1 MDLELTGRVVFVTGG
16 STGLGA
22 ATAAKLVREGAR
34 VAICGRDQGK
44 LDAAAATMTA
54 DGGEVA
60 ALRADVTDEA
70 DVRAAVASIIDRWGR
85 LDGLVNNAGVHAGKP
100 FEDITMPEWYA
111 DMDLKVHAAT
121 RLIQLALPH
130 LKRDGGAIV
139 NVLSTA
145 AKAPGAG
152 SMPSAVARAA
162 GLGLTKGLSRDLAA
176 AGVRVNALLVG
187 FIDSDQW
194 VRLARRKDT
203 PYEELTTAM
212 ATRMGIPLGRV
223 GRAEE
228 FADVAAFLLSPRAS
242 YVTGSSLNV
251 DGGLSHVV

>member
-1 MDLELTGRVVFVTGG
+1 MDLELKDHVIFVTGG

-22 ATAAKLVREGAR
+22 ATAARLVQEGAR

-44 LDAAAATMTA
+44 LDAAVA
-54 DGGEVA
+54 DMMREGGEVTA
-60 ALRADVTDEA
+60 IRGDVTSEA
-70 DVRAAVASIIDRWGR
+70 DMQAAVTAIVERWGR

-100 FEDITMPEWYA
+100 FEAITMPEWYA
-111 DMDLKVHAAT
+111 DMDLKVHAAS

-130 LKRDGGAIV
+130 LKQNGGAIV

-145 AKAPGAG
+145 AKAPGAD
-152 SMPSAVARAA
+152 SMPSSVARAA
-162 GLGLTKGLSRDLAA
+162 GLALTKGLSRDLAA
-176 AGVRVNALLVG
+176 FGVRVNALLVG
-187 FIDSDQW
+187 FIESDQW
-194 VRLARRKDT
+194 VRLAEKKGVPVDD
-203 PYEELTTAM
+203 LTARM
-212 ATRMGIPLGRV
+212 AESMKVPLGRV

-251 DGGLSHVV
+251 DGGLSPVV